1 MIYSIYF
8 VLGGCRYSLGEKH
21 HTSGN
26 SSRFRTLV
34 RNLKRKP
41 RRRKIISSR
50 FVEIPLIKLHSYE
63 VTQLDSTVKGLLE
76 RWGEEARMSV
86 IYDHPIDF
94 TLYKK
99 VKSIHATELRVALN
113 ELTQLYS
120 DKNMVF
126 YIQDN
131 VIMAHGKME
140 EGEGSKYI
148 SNKKK

>member
-1 MIYSIYF
+1 MNITRALLSIVSVT
-8 VLGGCRYSLGEKH
+8 VL
-21 HTSGN
+21 TSGCV
-26 SSRFRTLV
+26 SHSAPDFP
-34 RNLKRKP
+34 KSWKP
-41 RRRKIISSR
+41 MNQLSDQI
-50 FVEIPLIKLHSYE
+50 VEIPLIKLHSYE

-140 EGEGSKYI
+140 EGEGSKNI
-148 SNKKK
+148 SNKKIIN